1 MKILMLAPEPFFQP
15 RGTPISVFFR
25 LKALA
30 ELGHQVDLVTYH
42 IGEDRRLPGLRIHRT
57 PSLFFI
63 RNIRIGPSLAKI
75 LLDLLLFARSTGLCV
90 SEDYDL
96 VFSHE
101 EAAWFGVLLAKWLK
115 VPHLYDMH
123 SSLPQQLE
131 NFRYS
136 RSRLIRKAF
145 VALERFVLRN
155 SSCVLVICQDLLR
168 RLGKQGWGHKAVLL
182 ENYLDFPKDEVSP
195 DRIKKERSKVASP
208 EEKIILYAGNFEPY
222 QGIALLIRAAAQFRD
237 DPVIFLLVGGRPSQ
251 VTEMKQLGEALEV
264 SSRLRFTGA
273 VPRSQVP
280 AYVAMADVLVSPRCR
295 GTNTPLK
302 IYSYLKS
309 GKPVV
314 ATNLWTHTQVL
325 DETIAVLAP
334 PDPERF
340 AEGIRVALSE
350 EGRLRAQRAKI
361 MAEARYTPEAYRKTL
376 AQALEKAQTLNR
388 GAQRSKKR

>member
-1 MKILMLAPEPFFQP
+1 MSQPMKILMLAPEPFFQP

-208 EEKIILYAGNFEPY
+208 EEKIIL
-222 QGIALLIRAAAQFRD
+222 LTL
-237 DPVIFLLVGGRPSQ
+237 S
-251 VTEMKQLGEALEV
+251 
-264 SSRLRFTGA
+264 
-273 VPRSQVP
+273 
-280 AYVAMADVLVSPRCR
+280 
-295 GTNTPLK
+295 TPT
-302 IYSYLKS
+302 SM
-309 GKPVV
+309 
-314 ATNLWTHTQVL
+314 T
-325 DETIAVLAP
+325 
-334 PDPERF
+334 
-340 AEGIRVALSE
+340 
-350 EGRLRAQRAKI
+350 
-361 MAEARYTPEAYRKTL
+361 
-376 AQALEKAQTLNR
+376 
-388 GAQRSKKR
+388 